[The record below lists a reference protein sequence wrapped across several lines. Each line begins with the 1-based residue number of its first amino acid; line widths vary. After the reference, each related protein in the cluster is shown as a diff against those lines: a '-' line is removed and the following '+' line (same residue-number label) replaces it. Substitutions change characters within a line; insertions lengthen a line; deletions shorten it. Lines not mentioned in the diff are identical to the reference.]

1 MNTTENTSE
10 NASADQSRP
19 FGFWITAVDRLLAA
33 EFATAF
39 EDEGITRRDWRIL
52 NAIDGSVPAGRELP
66 AGKVRHLV
74 ALGWV
79 EPGADGWVLTAD
91 GAAAKARLS
100 TAVEEIRAQVAGAL
114 EPEEFAAM
122 ASALEKLAR
131 GLGYEEG
138 KRLPR
143 RHAGQRPDG
152 HGHRGHGRRGYGR
165 RHGGEHEARFGER
178 FERHGHTRHERGDRG
193 GAADGFGHDRFAGF
207 GRERFAEHPGFGHEW
222 PHREHLRHELHHERL
237 RHEHRHGE
245 HSEGEHSRREHGR
258 GEHPFRGRGQ
268 GAAGHA
274 PAHIHIHLHD
284 GHHRN
289 G

>member
-1 MNTTENTSE
+1 MNTTENTPE
-10 NASADQSRP
+10 NASSDQSRP
-19 FGFWITAVDRLLAA
+19 FGFWITAVDRLLTA

-39 EDEGITRRDWRIL
+39 EDEGITRREWRIL
-52 NAIDGSVPAGRELP
+52 NAIDGTVPAGRELH

-79 EPGADGWVLTAD
+79 EPDADGWALTAD
-91 GAAAKARLS
+91 GAAAKTRLS
-100 TAVEEIRAQVAGAL
+100 TAVEEIRAQVAGTL
-114 EPEEFAAM
+114 DPEEFAAM

-165 RHGGEHEARFGER
+165 RHGGELEARFGER
-178 FERHGHTRHERGDRG
+178 FERHGHPRHERGDHG
-193 GAADGFGHDRFAGF
+193 GAPAGFGHDRFAGF
-207 GRERFAEHPGFGHEW
+207 GHDRFDGRPGFGREW
-222 PHREHLRHELHHERL
+222 LHREHLRHELHHEQH
-237 RHEHRHGE
+237 RHEHRRGE
-245 HSEGEHSRREHGR
+245 HSEGERSRHGHGR

-284 GHHRN
+284 GHRRN